1 MRVLAIGDIHGCF
14 QALVALA
21 DAARITPD
29 DLIVMLGGYWR
40 PRPELY
46 APRPAIANSKTNT
59 LVALRGNHELMML
72 RAQAD
77 PSQMKEWLANGG
89 DATLASYSPLGDA
102 GTLRDVPDGHWDFL
116 EKGCRDW
123 YETQTHSSFTR
134 TPTQTWPWTSSR
146 SSCSSGS
153 NSTTPR
159 RINPEKSWCVGI
171 RLRNQGVPKS
181 LGHAVCIDTWACG
194 QGWLTCL
201 DVATGQYWQANQ
213 RGERDRT
220 SLATATA
227 SLIVM
232 RSRQRRDRDVRW
244 R

>member
-29 DLIVMLGGYWR
+29 DLIVMLGDYVDRGPNW
-40 PRPELY
+40 Y
-46 APRPAIANSKTNT
+46 AVLDWVIANSKTNT

-123 YETQTHSSFTR
+123 YETQTHFFVHANAYADMALDEQPEFMLFWEQFNDPPPHQSGKIMVCGH
-134 TPTQTWPWTSSR
+134 TSQK
-146 SSCSSGS
+146 SG
-153 NSTTPR
+153 R
-159 RINPEKSWCVGI
+159 
-171 RLRNQGVPKS
+171 PKS

-213 RGERDRT
+213 RGEQ
-220 SLATATA
+220 
-227 SLIVM
+227 
-232 RSRQRRDRDVRW
+232 RSDLLLQLRRPH
-244 R
+244 